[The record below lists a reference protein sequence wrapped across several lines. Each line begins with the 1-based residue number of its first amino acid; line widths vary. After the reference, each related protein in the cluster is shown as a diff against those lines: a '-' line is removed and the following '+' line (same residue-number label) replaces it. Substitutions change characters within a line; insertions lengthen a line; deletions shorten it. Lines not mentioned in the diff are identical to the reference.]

1 IIGPGVTTDSRAV
14 TAERD
19 NHAVSLDGR
28 TLRLSAQ
35 DDVTVNDLW
44 GRCVLASYGCQE
56 ISLATLAPGVYV
68 VRTSSGVIR
77 KIALR

>member
-19 NHAVSLDGR
+19 SHSVSLDGR
-28 TLRLSAQ
+28 TLRLNAQ

-44 GRCVLASYGCQE
+44 GRCMLVSYGCQE
-56 ISLATLAPGVYV
+56 ISLVTLSPGIYV
-68 VRTSSGVIR
+68 VRTSSGVTR
-77 KIALR
+77 KIALH